1 MPPTTV
7 NAEFPDKLRFL
18 FDKYRY
24 KVAHGGRGSAKS
36 WSFARAL
43 ILLAAQRKLRILCTR
58 EVQKSIKDSVHKLLS
73 DQIEALGVSQGFNIL
88 ESEIRCKNGSEFI
101 FSGLST
107 QTAENIKSFEGV
119 DIVWAEEA
127 QAISKRSWD
136 LLVPTIRKPGSEIW
150 VSFNPELDTD
160 NTWVRFVE
168 NPPANSMVVQV
179 NYTDNKWFPAELEA
193 ERLHAYITDR
203 ESYDNIWLGKTKSSV
218 SGAIYA
224 KEIESCILE
233 RRIRPVPYDPLLKV
247 HPVFD
252 LGWNDAMTVGFYQR
266 QGSELRVIDYIEDSH
281 KTLDWYA
288 AEIRNRRYNVG
299 RVFLPHDG
307 AHKDYKTGK
316 SAEEMMTALGF
327 SVEIVPNISVHEGL
341 TIARMAFARTYF
353 DETKAS
359 RLINCL
365 KRYRRHIN
373 PKTLEPGAPVHDEY
387 SHGADNW
394 RYAAIVADSMTNAA
408 PGSKPF
414 RRGGSAM
421 AV

>member
-1 MPPTTV
+1 
-7 NAEFPDKLRFL
+7 
-18 FDKYRY
+18 
-24 KVAHGGRGSAKS
+24 
-36 WSFARAL
+36 
-43 ILLAAQRKLRILCTR
+43 
-58 EVQKSIKDSVHKLLS
+58 
-73 DQIEALGVSQGFNIL
+73 
-88 ESEIRCKNGSEFI
+88 
-101 FSGLST
+101 
-107 QTAENIKSFEGV
+107 
-119 DIVWAEEA
+119 
-127 QAISKRSWD
+127 
-136 LLVPTIRKPGSEIW
+136 
-150 VSFNPELDTD
+150 
-160 NTWVRFVE
+160 
-168 NPPANSMVVQV
+168 MVVQV

-224 KEIESCILE
+224 KEIETCILE

-307 AHKDYKTGK
+307 AHRDYKTGK

-373 PKTLEPGAPVHDEY
+373 AKTLEPGAPVHDEY

-394 RYAAIVADSMTNAA
+394 RYAAIVADSMTNTAA
-408 PGSKPF
+408 GSKPF